1 MVDLERVSGLR
12 PGDWEWQQRAACRGM
27 GAATF
32 FHPQDER
39 DPARSERIAA
49 AKAVCELCPA
59 LNDCRAYAL
68 RFREPYGIWG
78 GLSESERAS
87 LLGIR
92 SMRYPGDT
100 QQRGATDTERASHL
114 GIRSTRHPED
124 NPQRRVMFVVSHRS
138 G

>member
-12 PGDWEWQQRAACRGM
+12 PGDWEWQQHAACRGM

-49 AKAVCELCPA
+49 AKAVCEPCPA

-87 LLGIR
+87 LLGVR
-92 SMRYPGDT
+92 SMRYPGT
-100 QQRGATDTERASHL
+100 PAASRRV
-114 GIRSTRHPED
+114 IVRRSTVTARHRG
-124 NPQRRVMFVVSHRS
+124 NPSLRQAR
-138 G
+138 